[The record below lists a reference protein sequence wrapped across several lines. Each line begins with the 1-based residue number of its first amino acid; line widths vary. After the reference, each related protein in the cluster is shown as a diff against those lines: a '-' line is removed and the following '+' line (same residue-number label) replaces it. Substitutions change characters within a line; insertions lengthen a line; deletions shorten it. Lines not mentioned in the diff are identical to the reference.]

1 MGGTPIPNPA
11 PPGHADTTRP
21 PRKGEADGAE
31 YHFVSAEEMARGIA
45 ANEFLE
51 FGSFRGDM
59 FGTRLDAVRRIHEC
73 GQVAVLDI
81 EPQVGG
87 GRLMRG
93 AVGGQGS
100 GLGVEGSGKG
110 QEFRVLGHG

>member
-1 MGGTPIPNPA
+1 MGGAQISNPTPPCP
-11 PPGHADTTRP
+11 ADTTRP

-51 FGSFRGDM
+51 FGSFRSDM
-59 FGTRLDAVRRIHEC
+59 FRTRLDTVRRIHEC
-73 GQVAVLDI
+73 GQVTILDI

-87 GRLMRG
+87 G
-93 AVGGQGS
+93 VGGQSPAMG
-100 GLGVEGSGKG
+100 
-110 QEFRVLGHG
+110 